1 MGSTRYI
8 MSMGELTR
16 KDNSLCFRKDG
27 RNVYI
32 PIENTREIERLASN
46 MKIRVIKADASIYN
60 ETLDNIV
67 NGKISSVN
75 STSSASIS
83 PLVADNQLPSNSIL
97 IFCDLSEKHL
107 NRMLFELKSR
117 KVQIDLKAI
126 LTPTNRKWTLRQL
139 HDELKRER
147 ASFT

>member
-46 MKIRVIKADASIYN
+46 MKIRVITADAAMYN
-60 ETLDNIV
+60 EMLDNIV

-83 PLVADNQLPSNSIL
+83 PAVTDNKLPSDSIL

-126 LTPTNRKWTLRQL
+126 LTPTNRRWTLRQL

>member
-1 MGSTRYI
+1 MEKLI
-8 MSMGELTR
+8 
-16 KDNSLCFRKDG
+16 CFQ
-27 RNVYI
+27 
-32 PIENTREIERLASN
+32 IENTREIERLAST

-83 PLVADNQLPSNSIL
+83 PLVADNQLPSDSIL

-126 LTPTNRKWTLRQL
+126 LTPTNRRWTLRQL
-139 HDELKRER
+139 HNDLKRER

>member
-1 MGSTRYI
+1 MEKLI
-8 MSMGELTR
+8 
-16 KDNSLCFRKDG
+16 CFQ
-27 RNVYI
+27 
-32 PIENTREIERLASN
+32 IENTREIERLASN
-46 MKIRVIKADASIYN
+46 MKIRVVKADASIYN

-75 STSSASIS
+75 STSSDSIS
-83 PLVADNQLPSNSIL
+83 PAVTDNKLPSDSIL

-107 NRMLFELKSR
+107 NRVLFELKSR

-126 LTPTNRKWTLRQL
+126 LTPTNRRWTLRQL
-139 HDELKRER
+139 HGELNRER

>member
-1 MGSTRYI
+1 
-8 MSMGELTR
+8 
-16 KDNSLCFRKDG
+16 
-27 RNVYI
+27 
-32 PIENTREIERLASN
+32 

-83 PLVADNQLPSNSIL
+83 PLIADNQLPSDSIL

-117 KVQIDLKAI
+117 KVKIDLKAI
-126 LTPTNRKWTLRQL
+126 LTPTNRRWTLRQL
-139 HDELKRER
+139 HGELNRER

>member
-1 MGSTRYI
+1 MEKLI
-8 MSMGELTR
+8 
-16 KDNSLCFRKDG
+16 CFQ
-27 RNVYI
+27 
-32 PIENTREIERLASN
+32 IENTREIERLASN
-46 MKIRVIKADASIYN
+46 MQIRVITADAAMYN
-60 ETLDNIV
+60 EMLDNIV

-83 PLVADNQLPSNSIL
+83 PAVTDNKLPSDSIL

-126 LTPTNRKWTLRQL
+126 LTPTNRRWTLRQL

>member
-1 MGSTRYI
+1 MEKLI
-8 MSMGELTR
+8 
-16 KDNSLCFRKDG
+16 CFQ
-27 RNVYI
+27 
-32 PIENTREIERLASN
+32 IENTREIERLASN
-46 MKIRVIKADASIYN
+46 MKIQVVKADAAMYN
-60 ETLDNIV
+60 ETLDTIV
-67 NGKISSVN
+67 NGKINYVN
-75 STSSASIS
+75 ITSSASIS
-83 PLVADNQLPSNSIL
+83 PAVTDNKLPSDSIL

-126 LTPTNRKWTLRQL
+126 LTPTNRRWTLRHL

>member
-1 MGSTRYI
+1 MEKLI
-8 MSMGELTR
+8 
-16 KDNSLCFRKDG
+16 CFQ
-27 RNVYI
+27 
-32 PIENTREIERLASN
+32 IENTREIERLASN
-46 MKIRVIKADASIYN
+46 MKIRVVKADASMYN
-60 ETLDNIV
+60 EMLDNIV
-67 NGKISSVN
+67 NGSF
-75 STSSASIS
+75 SASIS
-83 PLVADNQLPSNSIL
+83 PLITDNKLPSDSIL

>member
-83 PLVADNQLPSNSIL
+83 PLIADNQLPSDSIL

>member
-1 MGSTRYI
+1 M
-8 MSMGELTR
+8 
-16 KDNSLCFRKDG
+16 
-27 RNVYI
+27 
-32 PIENTREIERLASN
+32 
-46 MKIRVIKADASIYN
+46 IKADASIYN

-83 PLVADNQLPSNSIL
+83 PLVADNQLPSDSIL

-126 LTPTNRKWTLRQL
+126 LTPTNRRWTLRQL
-139 HDELKRER
+139 HNELERER
-147 ASFT
+147 ASIFINNKIQ

>member
-1 MGSTRYI
+1 MEKLI
-8 MSMGELTR
+8 
-16 KDNSLCFRKDG
+16 CFQ
-27 RNVYI
+27 
-32 PIENTREIERLASN
+32 IENTREIERLASN
-46 MKIRVIKADASIYN
+46 MKIRVIKADAAMYN
-60 ETLDNIV
+60 EMLDTIV

-75 STSSASIS
+75 GSFSASIS
-83 PLVADNQLPSNSIL
+83 TLVTENKLPTNSIL

-139 HDELKRER
+139 HDELERER

>member
-1 MGSTRYI
+1 MEKLI
-8 MSMGELTR
+8 
-16 KDNSLCFRKDG
+16 CFQIK
-27 RNVYI
+27 
-32 PIENTREIERLASN
+32 NTREIERLASN
-46 MKIRVIKADASIYN
+46 MKIRVIKADAAMYN
-60 ETLDNIV
+60 EMLDTIV
-67 NGKISSVN
+67 NGKISPVN
-75 STSSASIS
+75 GSFSASIS
-83 PLVADNQLPSNSIL
+83 TLVTENKLPSDSIL

-139 HDELKRER
+139 HDELERER

>member
-1 MGSTRYI
+1 
-8 MSMGELTR
+8 
-16 KDNSLCFRKDG
+16 
-27 RNVYI
+27 
-32 PIENTREIERLASN
+32 

-75 STSSASIS
+75 STFSASIS
-83 PLVADNQLPSNSIL
+83 PLVTENKLPADSIL
-97 IFCDLSEKHL
+97 IFRALSEKHL

-126 LTPTNRKWTLRQL
+126 LTTTNLKWTLRQL
-139 HDELKRER
+139 HDELERER
-147 ASFT
+147 ASIFINNKIQ

>member
-1 MGSTRYI
+1 MEKLI
-8 MSMGELTR
+8 
-16 KDNSLCFRKDG
+16 CFQ
-27 RNVYI
+27 
-32 PIENTREIERLASN
+32 IENTREIERLASN
-46 MKIRVIKADASIYN
+46 MKIRVIKADAAMYN
-60 ETLDNIV
+60 EMLDSIV

-75 STSSASIS
+75 SNFSAS
-83 PLVADNQLPSNSIL
+83 PLVAADKLPSDSIL

-107 NRMLFELKSR
+107 NRMLFELKNR

-139 HDELKRER
+139 HDELKRAR

>member
-1 MGSTRYI
+1 
-8 MSMGELTR
+8 
-16 KDNSLCFRKDG
+16 
-27 RNVYI
+27 
-32 PIENTREIERLASN
+32 

-83 PLVADNQLPSNSIL
+83 PLVADNQLPSDSIL

-139 HDELKRER
+139 HDELERER
-147 ASFT
+147 ASIFINNKIQ

>member
-1 MGSTRYI
+1 MEKLI
-8 MSMGELTR
+8 
-16 KDNSLCFRKDG
+16 CFQ
-27 RNVYI
+27 
-32 PIENTREIERLASN
+32 IENTREIERLASN
-46 MKIRVIKADASIYN
+46 MKIRVVHATADMYN
-60 ETLDNIV
+60 EMLDNIV

-75 STSSASIS
+75 NTSSASIS
-83 PLVADNQLPSNSIL
+83 PAVTDNKLPSDSIL

-126 LTPTNRKWTLRQL
+126 LTPTNRRWTLRQL
-139 HDELKRER
+139 HGELNRER

>member
-1 MGSTRYI
+1 MEKLI
-8 MSMGELTR
+8 
-16 KDNSLCFRKDG
+16 CFQ
-27 RNVYI
+27 
-32 PIENTREIERLASN
+32 IENTREIERLASN
-46 MKIRVIKADASIYN
+46 MKIRVVHATADMYN
-60 ETLDNIV
+60 EMLDNIV

-75 STSSASIS
+75 GSFSASIS
-83 PLVADNQLPSNSIL
+83 PAVTDNKLPSDSIL

-126 LTPTNRKWTLRQL
+126 LTPTNRRWTLRQL